1 MLLTRRQLTNA
12 ARKGGRKAL
21 FRAVFAAYTDRMAD
35 LLVVVT
41 IAVFFVLC
49 VAFTKGCDI
58 IIGPDDPED
67 LADASE
73 ELIPE
78 TVTP

>member
-1 MLLTRRQLTNA
+1 
-12 ARKGGRKAL
+12 
-21 FRAVFAAYTDRMAD
+21 MAD
-35 LLVVVT
+35 LLVVV
-41 IAVFFVLC
+41 AVVAFFVLC
-49 VAFTKGCDI
+49 VAFTKACDV

-73 ELIPE
+73 ELVPE